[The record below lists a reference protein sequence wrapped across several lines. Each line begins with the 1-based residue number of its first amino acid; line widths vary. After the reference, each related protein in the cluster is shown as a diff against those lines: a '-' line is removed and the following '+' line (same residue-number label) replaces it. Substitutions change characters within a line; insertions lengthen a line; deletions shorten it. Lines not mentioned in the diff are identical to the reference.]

1 MDVDA
6 ALVRRLEATAAT
18 ASLDQIAALRSLD
31 PLSAADGIR
40 FGDGALVAMGPGRY
54 VNRAIGVTLS
64 ELSGADVD
72 AIEQF
77 FVGRGLT
84 PMIELSSWA
93 PPTTLAEI
101 SRRGFDPC
109 WFRSFFVLV
118 PTVAH
123 AEHTTDVRIVR
134 VGADD
139 EALWLDVFNA
149 GFEADHGAVLVA
161 NDEIG
166 RASFRAPDS
175 QTFLAHLDGRAVG
188 CGSVQIVGGV
198 AWLGGAAT
206 LPEFRRRGVQ
216 AALVAHRLG
225 LAASLG
231 CDLAAATALSNG
243 PSARNVVRL
252 GFQHTHT
259 QVVVEQKATFRATPA
274 SE

>member
-1 MDVDA
+1 VDVDA
-6 ALVRRLEATAAT
+6 ALVRRLESTAAT

-31 PLSAADGIR
+31 PHSAADGIR

-64 ELSGADVD
+64 ELSGDDVD

-93 PPTTLAEI
+93 PTATLAEV

-109 WFRSFFVLV
+109 WFRSFFALV
-118 PTVAH
+118 P
-123 AEHTTDVRIVR
+123 AEVHFEQSTDVRIER
-134 VGADD
+134 VGDD
-139 EALWLDVFNA
+139 DLTRWLDVFNA
-149 GFEADHGAVLVA
+149 GFEADHGAALLA

-166 RASFRAPDS
+166 RASFLAPDS
-175 QTFLAHLDGRAVG
+175 QTFLAHLDGRAAG

-216 AALVAHRLG
+216 AALVAHRLR
-225 LAASLG
+225 LVASLG
-231 CDLAAATALSNG
+231 CDLAAVTALSNG
-243 PSARNVVRL
+243 PSARNIVRL

-259 QVVVEQKATFRATPA
+259 QVVVEQKATFRDTSA